1 MAPRVKRDHSGY
13 AVPKATSDGVV
24 PDGWLMKTGTTVE
37 ALVSSGELDPRVGER
52 ILRYRPRENP
62 YRQSWPFI
70 AAFVVRVVLAI
81 RPPAES
87 SALKSLQAVTR
98 FSHWA
103 RQAELPLEE
112 EVIFVPERVD
122 QFVSSF
128 HGASGNL
135 RNDHRTRLRAIGRK
149 VTRKAAWPSNPERF
163 YYRSLAVPYGPEEV
177 ELLAADIEV
186 QSPSVRRAAEVTHY
200 LGLGVGPR
208 PGELIAVTADDLVQI
223 EDVWCVK
230 LGAGSAARPIPI
242 LPQYVAPI
250 LGLAERYPTGPL
262 AHSRT
267 TEVHVCDFLWRFR
280 PGNRTPMPV
289 TWRYRSTWLLAHLAQ
304 GTRLDVLTRAAGVR
318 ELSGLHSLLPHLPQL
333 DDAQA
338 RQWLIGGGR

>member
-1 MAPRVKRDHSGY
+1 MAPRVKRDHRGY

-24 PDGWLMKTGTTVE
+24 ANGWLMKTGATLE
-37 ALVSSGELDPRVGER
+37 ALVSGGELDPEVGER
-52 ILRYRPRENP
+52 IRRYRPREST
-62 YRQSWPFI
+62 YRQSWPFV
-70 AAFVVRVVLAI
+70 AAFVLRVVLAV
-81 RPPAES
+81 RPPSEY
-87 SALKSLQAVTR
+87 SAMKSLQAVTR

-103 RQAELPLEE
+103 RQEELPLEE
-112 EVIFVPERVD
+112 EVLFVPERVD
-122 QFVSSF
+122 QFVACLQD
-128 HGASGNL
+128 ASGNL

-149 VTRKAAWPSNPERF
+149 VTRKAAWPPNPERF
-163 YYRSLAVPYGPEEV
+163 CYRSLAVPYSAEEK

-186 QSPSVRRAAEVTHY
+186 QRPSVKRAAEVTHY

-223 EDVWCVK
+223 DDVWCVK
-230 LGAGSAARPIPI
+230 LGAGSATRPIPI

-250 LGLAERYPTGPL
+250 LGLAERYPAGPL
-262 AHSRT
+262 ADSRT
-267 TEVHVCDFLWRFR
+267 TEVHLCDFLWRFE

-318 ELSGLHSLLPHLPQL
+318 ELSGLHSLLPHLPKL
-333 DDAQA
+333 DDAHE